1 MKIDQKM
8 LQNFR
13 EDFEDA
19 VADLEKK
26 YGIVIQLGHISFSD
40 DYFDAKFTAK
50 VGDDMEEIRRKEFEQ
65 NCRWY
70 DLKPTDYNREFTKDG
85 YKYRII
91 GIKPENK
98 KYPILLFNLTTG
110 QRIKASTTW
119 VKLCLNM

>member
-26 YGIVIQLGHISFSD
+26 YGIVIQLGNISYSD
-40 DYFDAKFTAK
+40 DHFDAKFTAK
-50 VGDDMEEIRRKEFEQ
+50 SGDDMEEIRKREFEQ
-65 NCRWY
+65 NCSWY
-70 DLKPTDYNREFTKDG
+70 GLKPTDYNREFTKDG

-91 GIKPENK
+91 GIKPENR
-98 KYPILLFNLTTG
+98 KYPISLFNLTTG
-110 QRIKASTTW
+110 QRIKASTVW
-119 VKLCLNM
+119 VKLCLNA